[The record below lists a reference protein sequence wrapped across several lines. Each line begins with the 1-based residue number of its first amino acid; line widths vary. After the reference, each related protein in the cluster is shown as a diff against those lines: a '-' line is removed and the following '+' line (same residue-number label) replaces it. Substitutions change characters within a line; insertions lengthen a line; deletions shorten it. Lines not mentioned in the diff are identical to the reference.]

1 MTGAAPTAAGTT
13 TVLLVEDSPPDIL
26 FAREIV
32 TELPFP
38 VELADIVLIDVNM
51 VKPLDPARLA
61 GAMEA
66 TGAAG
71 PG

>member
-38 VELADIVLIDVNM
+38 EELELVRDGEQALDFLRRRGDHRQAPDAD
-51 VKPLDPARLA
+51 
-61 GAMEA
+61 
-66 TGAAG
+66 G